1 MEQTQLV
8 GRSVL
13 QRISLLE
20 GVEAD
25 EMKQGLSELHNSYE
39 FIFLNVKLQNTV
51 IFEHRQS
58 LQSNLPAWLTAVL
71 AVRSPLFQQNFY
83 LAEQEYLL
91 QLQISSVP
99 ANNYIYQQLIDVCL
113 IFAFFV
119 FLSWFVFRIAINLI
133 REPIEVLQQ
142 HTLKIADNK
151 GIIAALPPNAVSLS
165 INQNISNASSS
176 RIFFLIFPP
185 NSV

>member
-1 MEQTQLV
+1 MSLKTLFNLIVASILLLLFVATISFSVLNSKAFIKQQLTEQTQLV

-25 EMKQGLSELHNSYE
+25 EMKQSLSELHNSYE

-83 LAEQEYLL
+83 LVEQEY
-91 QLQISSVP
+91 
-99 ANNYIYQQLIDVCL
+99 
-113 IFAFFV
+113 
-119 FLSWFVFRIAINLI
+119 
-133 REPIEVLQQ
+133 
-142 HTLKIADNK
+142 
-151 GIIAALPPNAVSLS
+151 
-165 INQNISNASSS
+165 
-176 RIFFLIFPP
+176 
-185 NSV
+185 

>member
-1 MEQTQLV
+1 MSLKTLFNLIVASILLLLFVVTISFSVLNSKAFIKQQFMEQTQLV

-83 LAEQEYLL
+83 LALPQ
-91 QLQISSVP
+91 
-99 ANNYIYQQLIDVCL
+99 
-113 IFAFFV
+113 
-119 FLSWFVFRIAINLI
+119 AI
-133 REPIEVLQQ
+133 R
-142 HTLKIADNK
+142 
-151 GIIAALPPNAVSLS
+151 
-165 INQNISNASSS
+165 
-176 RIFFLIFPP
+176 
-185 NSV
+185 